1 MVAEPYV
8 ESEKLISNPSDRSQW
23 TERAQGLL
31 SWATSFWVL
40 AIGFVIVTL
49 AAAGPLRVWDYKL
62 NRRWLYLFEPDLVWF
77 FQHILDPIA
86 GQAVCLPVLA
96 ITAIVL
102 ARKRRSWRPIVFAIA
117 VEAAFYL
124 GIGSLKVL
132 LARPATTLHD
142 PRFFQGGLIEI
153 GGRGISVDILGE
165 GSEEFESGP
174 VRTSLRRQKP
184 KRGAGGPRREQEHR
198 NAHRLGHSQQ
208 LGPVAAVSGQE
219 QNVAEELRLDGACRF
234 HMLDEHFEQ
243 GCDRGSPTGCGGE
256 LMAQL
261 GGDEGGH
268 LQQ

>member
-1 MVAEPYV
+1 MVAERYV
-8 ESEKLISNPSDRSQW
+8 ESEKLIGNPSDRSQW

-40 AIGFVIVTL
+40 GAAFIVVTF

-77 FQHILDPIA
+77 VQHVLDPIA

-96 ITAIVL
+96 ITAIAL
-102 ARKRRSWRPIVFAIA
+102 SAKRRSWRPIVFAVA

-153 GGRGISVDILGE
+153 GGRGISYP
-165 GSEEFESGP
+165 SGHAAEAVLIYGAVAYLIATYSNVTTRT
-174 VRTSLRRQKP
+174 VRLLCW
-184 KRGAGGPRREQEHR
+184 G
-198 NAHRLGHSQQ
+198 
-208 LGPVAAVSGQE
+208 VAAVSVNSVVVSFALGWHW
-219 QNVAEELRLDGACRF
+219 ATDLIGGLLIGGFFLRLLIIADKRIP
-234 HMLDEHFEQ
+234 DP
-243 GCDRGSPTGCGGE
+243 RT
-256 LMAQL
+256 
-261 GGDEGGH
+261 
-268 LQQ
+268 